1 MAGPRLALLVLVPL
15 LLGRT
20 AGAAEAD
27 RRCRVY
33 IFTQLDA
40 VQYQYGCFFDWLLNG
55 GTAVV
60 PAPAPLG
67 TPCPR

>member
-1 MAGPRLALLVLVPL
+1 
-15 LLGRT
+15 
-20 AGAAEAD
+20 
-27 RRCRVY
+27 
-33 IFTQLDA
+33 
-40 VQYQYGCFFDWLLNG
+40 VQYQYGCFFDSLLNG